1 MKSKEVLIMG
11 YAAAQGANF
20 SVGCRLPNPS
30 LAPALFTRLQNDL
43 LCVEWDVKCYCIYL
57 FWSVCIAKLLEL
69 MFTVWTDV

>member
-30 LAPALFTRLQNDL
+30 LAPALFTRLPVM
-43 LCVEWDVKCYCIYL
+43 CRVGR
-57 FWSVCIAKLLEL
+57 
-69 MFTVWTDV
+69 